1 LTEDEDEYIVKD
13 QDDFDSYLK
22 GAKEFLIIMED
33 EIKEEHGRE
42 EGEEDYIKNINI
54 KVNFDITEKEIEAIM
69 NSVKMIE
76 IDNINDD
83 IEFDIEKYKEEI
95 NKKYKNKFE
104 IYIKGFAN
112 DIKNILLQKINIIKA
127 NIIGIQNKNLESIE
141 KETKVVMDNF
151 YKIIDSINNINDQL
165 IKLNNYLKERERN
178 PRKKSDDDCNISD
191 EENGN
196 DNDNNLVKNIAPKIK
211 FELKEIKHE
220 VNIKEAKF
228 FNIDNINILNI
239 GDKEFTSLFFV
250 IDADKSSKNLVF
262 YGNSK
267 NNYSNKLTPNGSLKS
282 NEKLNH
288 SAAFHFNEPIIGEY
302 TIFIYVREKPDGE
315 NLSPPLKINV
325 NLTGGNSVID
335 YKNLDKKM
343 VEEMFN
349 ELQEEFNITSVLDKE
364 IVIKKIIEFNCD
376 REKFIKWYEDTI

>member
-1 LTEDEDEYIVKD
+1 
-13 QDDFDSYLK
+13 
-22 GAKEFLIIMED
+22 MED
-33 EIKEEHGRE
+33 EIKGEHGRE

-69 NSVKMIE
+69 NSVKMPE

-127 NIIGIQNKNLESIE
+127 NIIGIQNKNIESIE

-151 YKIIDSINNINDQL
+151 NKIIDSINNINERL
-165 IKLNNYLKERERN
+165 INLNNHLKEIEEN
-178 PRKKSDDDCNISD
+178 QKKKSDEDCHFSD
-191 EENGN
+191 EENEN
-196 DNDNNLVKNIAPKIK
+196 NSNNNLVKNIAPKIK
-211 FELKEIKHE
+211 FELKEIRHE

-262 YGNSK
+262 
-267 NNYSNKLTPNGSLKS
+267 
-282 NEKLNH
+282 
-288 SAAFHFNEPIIGEY
+288 
-302 TIFIYVREKPDGE
+302 
-315 NLSPPLKINV
+315 
-325 NLTGGNSVID
+325 
-335 YKNLDKKM
+335 
-343 VEEMFN
+343 
-349 ELQEEFNITSVLDKE
+349 
-364 IVIKKIIEFNCD
+364 
-376 REKFIKWYEDTI
+376 